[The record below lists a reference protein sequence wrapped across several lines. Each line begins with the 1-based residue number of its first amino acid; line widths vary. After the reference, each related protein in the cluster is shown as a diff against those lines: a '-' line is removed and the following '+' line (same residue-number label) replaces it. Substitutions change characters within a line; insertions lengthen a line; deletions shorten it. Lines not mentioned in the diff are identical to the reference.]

1 MKGFILIKS
10 HPYMAKTDANGKFVI
25 KNIPAGEHEFQFWH
39 EGIGYLKN
47 VSFETNQLNEKG
59 RLTLNMKPGLND
71 LGIAEL
77 AAKRFA
83 KAAIG
88 RPVKKAR

>member
-25 KNIPAGEHEFQFWH
+25 KNIPAGEHVFQFWH
-39 EGIGYLKN
+39 EQIGYLKN

-59 RLTLNMKPGLND
+59 RLTLIMKPDLND
-71 LGIAEL
+71 LGEAKL
-77 AAKRFA
+77 GAKRFLRTT
-83 KAAIG
+83 IG
-88 RPVKKAR
+88 HAKKAK